1 MDQARTHNFQVVSTY
16 RLLLV
21 LLLPQV
27 VLALLD
33 NSSEMPLLLV
43 PMLDSEV
50 PILVSEVLDLEVPI
64 LVLVEPILD
73 LVVATLVSS
82 LKDSIKVVFNVKV
95 ILVLLVV
102 LEVLPILVL
111 SILVLLVL
119 PQLWVVLVASL
130 FQMED
135 SSKHKS

>member
-1 MDQARTHNFQVVSTY
+1 MGTMDQARTHNFQVVSTY

-21 LLLPQV
+21 LP
-27 VLALLD
+27 LLD

-43 PMLDSEV
+43 PMPDSGV
-50 PILVSEVLDLEVPI
+50 PILVSEVLVLEVPI

-111 SILVLLVL
+111 SILVIMVL
-119 PQLWVVLVASL
+119 PQLWVVLVAFL

>member
-1 MDQARTHNFQVVSTY
+1 MGTMDQARTHNFQVVSTY

-21 LLLPQV
+21 LP
-27 VLALLD
+27 LLD
-33 NSSEMPLLLV
+33 NSSEMPLVLV
-43 PMLDSEV
+43 PMPDSEV
-50 PILVSEVLDLEVPI
+50 PILVSEVLVLVVPI
-64 LVLVEPILD
+64 
-73 LVVATLVSS
+73 LVSS

>member
-1 MDQARTHNFQVVSTY
+1 MDQARTHSFQVVSTY
-16 RLLLV
+16 RLLLG

-43 PMLDSEV
+43 PMPDSEV
-50 PILVSEVLDLEVPI
+50 PILVSEVLDLE
-64 LVLVEPILD
+64 EPILD
-73 LVVATLVSS
+73 LVVVTLVSS

-95 ILVLLVV
+95 ILVLLV
-102 LEVLPILVL
+102 
-111 SILVLLVL
+111 L
-119 PQLWVVLVASL
+119 PQLWVVLVAFL

-135 SSKHKS
+135 SSKHKFYNHVV